1 MVVLGYV
8 RSINGMCIAEVC
20 NQLGAGRQFSD
31 QEIDPAAGV
40 HLFVKI
46 GDYIKSDAI
55 CMVLYHNKIDLDRSL
70 LTLLLD
76 SIELTNNIV
85 EPENVLL
92 EVIDC
97 NSV

>member
-8 RSINGMCIAEVC
+8 RSINGRCIAEVC
-20 NQLGAGRQFSD
+20 NELGAGRQFSG
-31 QEIDPAAGV
+31 QEIDPAVGV
-40 HLFVKI
+40 HLFVQI

-55 CMVLYHNKIDLDRSL
+55 CMVLYHNTIDLDQSL

-85 EPENVLL
+85 ESENMVL